1 MLVHIFNRFLGDST
15 SRHAFENQTSEASF
29 EVAQGHNFEDQVV
42 HSHASNQSLSAED
55 QTSRNAMW
63 CYLRAALRG
72 DQEAQYKM
80 GLSYLN
86 GQLGLDRSYIH
97 AEKWLGQA
105 AHQGHIEAQAELSKA
120 YNELAFS

>member
-15 SRHAFENQTSEASF
+15 SRQAYEKNASEASLEKIQAF
-29 EVAQGHNFEDQVV
+29 DYEHNDSV
-42 HSHASNQSLSAED
+42 HDVSIDEINN
-55 QTSRNAMW
+55 RNAMW

-86 GQLGLDRSYIH
+86 GQLGLDRSYSH
-97 AEKWLGQA
+97 AEKWLEQA
-105 AHQGHIEAQAELSKA
+105 AHQGHFNAQEQLKKV
-120 YNELAFS
+120 YDELAFS

>member
-15 SRHAFENQTSEASF
+15 SRQAYENKVSEASI
-29 EVAQGHNFEDQVV
+29 EKTHV
-42 HSHASNQSLSAED
+42 HSFDKQNLNSDDVTN
-55 QTSRNAMW
+55 RNAMW

-86 GQLGLDRSYIH
+86 GQLGLDRSYSH
-97 AEKWLGQA
+97 AEKWLQQA
-105 AHQGHIEAQAELSKA
+105 AHQGHVPAQQELNKA
-120 YNELAFS
+120 YHELVFS

>member
-15 SRHAFENQTSEASF
+15 SRRAYEKNATEATLEKAQAHDFESEIKHQNLNADAI
-29 EVAQGHNFEDQVV
+29 EN
-42 HSHASNQSLSAED
+42 
-55 QTSRNAMW
+55 RNAMW

-86 GQLGLDRSYIH
+86 GQLGLDRSYTH
-97 AEKWLGQA
+97 AEKWLEQA
-105 AHQGHIEAQAELSKA
+105 AHQGHVPAKEELKKA
-120 YNELAFS
+120 YNALAFS

>member
-15 SRHAFENQTSEASF
+15 SRQAFEQNASEATL
-29 EVAQGHNFEDQVV
+29 EKAQAHDFEDQ
-42 HSHASNQSLSAED
+42 HLSSDEIAN
-55 QTSRNAMW
+55 RNAMW

-86 GQLGLDRSYIH
+86 GQLGLDRSYSH
-97 AEKWLGQA
+97 AEKWLEQA
-105 AHQGHIEAQAELSKA
+105 AHQGHLHAKEQLKKA
-120 YNELAFS
+120 YDELAFS